1 MTSLSAYSAAS
12 VLLKAA
18 RTAYDAANEA
28 FLHGVGTYTDLANE
42 QTSLARAD
50 AEKEDA
56 HANVFT
62 AAAALA
68 FATGA
73 VRTE

>member
-1 MTSLSAYSAAS
+1 LQ
-12 VLLKAA
+12 
-18 RTAYDAANEA
+18 TALERAN
-28 FLHGVGTYTDLANE
+28 
-42 QTSLARAD
+42 

-56 HANVFT
+56 HASVFT

-73 VRTE
+73 VQSR